1 MNNTDNTFIASQVQ
15 TLEDLLK
22 TNLCHG
28 KNIYCQ
34 FDESEFSPSLQML
47 AEQRGV
53 NKVLFM
59 SKETQQTRFERFEI
73 SGLNVAHKD

>member
-28 KNIYCQ
+28 KTFTASSMNRS
-34 FDESEFSPSLQML
+34 F
-47 AEQRGV
+47 
-53 NKVLFM
+53 VLRC
-59 SKETQQTRFERFEI
+59 KCWQNEE
-73 SGLNVAHKD
+73 A